1 MKSEATKTLKQIQRV
16 IQSLEERKLE
26 IIQDEC
32 VVPLMEIVSIA
43 KENDLSLELIA
54 YAMKQKTPRQPKSVP
69 RKNKRSNASET
80 APSDTT
86 MQ

>member
-32 VVPLMEIVSIA
+32 AIPLMEIVSIA
-43 KENDLSLELIA
+43 REHDLSIELIA
-54 YAMKQKTPRQPKSVP
+54 YAMKQRTPRQPKSVP
-69 RKNKRSNASET
+69 RKGKRSSTSEA
-80 APSDTT
+80 APGETT

>member
-32 VVPLMEIVSIA
+32 AVPLMEIVSIA

-54 YAMKQKTPRQPKSVP
+54 YAMKQKTPRQPK
-69 RKNKRSNASET
+69 T
-80 APSDTT
+80 APSEAT
-86 MQ
+86 MK

>member
-16 IQSLEERKLE
+16 IQSLEDRKLE

-32 VVPLMEIVSIA
+32 AVPLMEIVSIA
-43 KENDLSLELIA
+43 REHDLSVELIS
-54 YAMKQKTPRQPKSVP
+54 YAMKQRAPRQPKAVP

-80 APSDTT
+80 VPNEPT

>member
-32 VVPLMEIVSIA
+32 AVPLMEIVSIA
-43 KENDLSLELIA
+43 RENDLSLELIA
-54 YAMKQKTPRQPKSVP
+54 YAMKQKTPRQPKSVR
-69 RKNKRSNASET
+69 RKNKRSNTSET
-80 APSDTT
+80 TPSDTT

>member
-32 VVPLMEIVSIA
+32 AVPLMEIVSIA
-43 KENDLSLELIA
+43 REHDLSVELIA
-54 YAMKQKTPRQPKSVP
+54 YAMKQRAPRQSKSAP
-69 RKNKRSNASET
+69 RKNKRTNASEPVPNE
-80 APSDTT
+80 PS